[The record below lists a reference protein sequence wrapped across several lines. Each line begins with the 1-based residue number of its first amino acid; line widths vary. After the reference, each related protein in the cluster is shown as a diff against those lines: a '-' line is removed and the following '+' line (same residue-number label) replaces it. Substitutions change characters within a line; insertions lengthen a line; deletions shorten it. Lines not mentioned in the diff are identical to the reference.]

1 MLLKQVS
8 IFTENKVGYIS
19 NIVNLLGNAGI
30 NIRSLQIA
38 DSSDFGILRLIVDD
52 YQKALDL
59 AYKEGYTA
67 RVTDVVGIIV
77 PDKPNGLS
85 EVLQILANNDIDIDY
100 MYVFVGKSNAGA
112 QAILKTQ
119 DIQKTEQVLL
129 NNCL

>member
-1 MLLKQVS
+1 MLFKQVS

-52 YQKALDL
+52 HIKALDIV
-59 AYKEGYTA
+59 YKAGYTA
-67 RVTDVVGIIV
+67 RLTDVVGVIV

-85 EVLQILANNDIDIDY
+85 EVLQILANNNIDIDY

-112 QAILKTQ
+112 QAILKTA
-119 DIQKTEQVLL
+119 DIEKTEQVLL